1 MKDIEAN
8 FAAKKHQLENL
19 QKKKLP
25 LQGVSS
31 CTRWHIETLFTQIPG
46 A

>member
-25 LQGVSS
+25 LQGG
-31 CTRWHIETLFTQIPG
+31 I
-46 A
+46 